1 MSVEAATPDVF
12 GRVVVLDQV
21 KGVLVA
27 LVNPVTAEQVGVEL
41 FQEKLGELVVVGIFI
56 IQRVAFI
63 DIGQDALFLH

>member
-1 MSVEAATPDVF
+1 VSVEAATPDVF